1 MGLITAY
8 SLLPTSMRRS
18 YPLVIVGSKG
28 WLTKPIEKAM
38 APLIRE
44 GSLCWLGYLP
54 IEELPAIYAGAHA
67 FAYTSFYEGFGLPL
81 IEAMASGVPLLT
93 SNRTSMPEIAESV
106 GILVDPDDTDDI
118 ALGLRQLLLDEVFR
132 EKAISAGLERIK
144 RFQWAAAV
152 DETVNAYHKA
162 LDGPSA

>member
-1 MGLITAY
+1 M
-8 SLLPTSMRRS
+8 
-18 YPLVIVGSKG
+18 IVGSKG

-162 LDGPSA
+162 LDGPPA